1 LIELILVQLGWV
13 KPKGEIRVN
22 TAGEV
27 IPMQWRDETVGIIG
41 LGYVGLPL
49 AIAFAESGAKVIGV
63 DISQERVQSL
73 KQGRSYLTD
82 VSDEEIEAVLGRFHP
97 TNDYSALRDC
107 DAVIICVPTP
117 LAKTGEPDISYILSA
132 AEDFRPHLRRGML
145 VVLESTTYPGT
156 TEELLKP
163 MLEETG
169 LKAGVDFNLAFSPE
183 RIDPSN
189 KQWTLKNT
197 PKIVGGLTPECTMR
211 AKALYERVTEKVY
224 PVSSP
229 KVAEMTKLLENT
241 FRAVNIALVNEFA
254 ILCRRMGI
262 SVWEVIDAASTKP
275 FGFMRFEPGPGIG
288 GHCIPIDPL
297 YLAWK
302 AREFNHEARFI
313 RIADA
318 INRQMPEYVVSLIA
332 DALNDHGK
340 PLRGSRILLLG
351 IAYKPEVNDYRESP
365 GLALVELLQ
374 RKGSHVCYHDPY
386 VPEVRHNG
394 WTMKSVELTEDE
406 LAKSDCVVI
415 VTAHKC
421 YDWEWIVA
429 KSPLV
434 VDTRGVTRKMD
445 APNVVRL

>member
-1 LIELILVQLGWV
+1 MEWH
-13 KPKGEIRVN
+13 
-22 TAGEV
+22 
-27 IPMQWRDETVGIIG
+27 DEMIGIIG

-49 AIAFAESGAKVIGV
+49 AIAFAKSNATVVGV
-63 DISQERVQSL
+63 DVSAERVNL
-73 KQGRSYLTD
+73 LRQGNSYLTD
-82 VSDEEIEAVLGRFHP
+82 IPDEDIVSVRERFHP
-97 TNDYSALRDC
+97 TTNYADLREC
-107 DAVIICVPTP
+107 SAVIICVPTP
-117 LAKTGEPDISYILSA
+117 LAKTGEPDISYIISA
-132 AEDFRPHLRRGML
+132 TQNFQPHLRRGML

-169 LKAGVDFNLAFSPE
+169 LKGGVDFNLAFSPE

-189 KQWTLKNT
+189 KTWTIKNT
-197 PKIVGGLTPECTMR
+197 PKVVGGLTENCTKR
-211 AKALYERVTEKVY
+211 ACALYSRIVEKVV

-229 KVAEMTKLLENT
+229 KVAEMAKLLENT
-241 FRAVNIALVNEFA
+241 FRAVNIALVNEMA
-254 ILCRRMGI
+254 ILCKRMGI

-318 INRQMPEYVVSLIA
+318 INRQMPEYVVGLIA
-332 DALNDHGK
+332 DGLNEHGK
-340 PLRGSRILLLG
+340 PLKGSRILLLG
-351 IAYKPEVNDYRESP
+351 VAYKPEVNDYRESP
-365 GLALVELLQ
+365 GLALIELLRQ
-374 RKGSHVCYHDPY
+374 KGSYVLYHDPY
-386 VPEVRHNG
+386 VPEVNHNG
-394 WTMKSVELTEDE
+394 RMMKSVDLTEDE

-421 YDWEWIVA
+421 YDWDWVVA
-429 KSPLV
+429 NSQLV
-434 VDTRGVTRKMD
+434 VDTRGATRNIN

>member
-1 LIELILVQLGWV
+1 MAW
-13 KPKGEIRVN
+13 K
-22 TAGEV
+22 
-27 IPMQWRDETVGIIG
+27 DETVGVIG

-49 AIAFAESGAKVIGV
+49 AVAFAESGATVVGV
-63 DISQERVQSL
+63 DVSEERVQML

-82 VSDEEIEAVLGRFHP
+82 ISDEQVAAVKSRFHP
-97 TNDYSALRDC
+97 TNNFSSLREC
-107 DAVIICVPTP
+107 DAVIVCVPTP

-132 AEDFRPHLRRGML
+132 AENFRPHLRKGML

-189 KQWTLKNT
+189 KRWTLKNT
-197 PKIVGGLTPECTMR
+197 PKIVGGLTEACTQR
-211 AKALYERVTEKVY
+211 AKALYERVVEKVVT
-224 PVSSP
+224 VSSP
-229 KVAEMTKLLENT
+229 KVAEMAKLLENT

-254 ILCRRMGI
+254 ILCKRMGI

-302 AREFNHEARFI
+302 AREFNHETRFI

-318 INRQMPEYVVSLIA
+318 INRSMPEYVVSLIA
-332 DALNDHGK
+332 DALNEHAK
-340 PLRGSRILLLG
+340 PLKGSRILLLG
-351 IAYKPEVNDYRESP
+351 VAYKPEVNDYRESP
-365 GLALVELLQ
+365 GLALIELLQ
-374 RKGSHVCYHDPY
+374 RKGSYVRYHDPY
-386 VPEVRHNG
+386 VAEVHHNG
-394 WTMKSVELTEDE
+394 LVMRSVELTEDE
-406 LAKSDCVVI
+406 LSKSDCVVI
-415 VTAHKC
+415 VTAHKV
-421 YDWEWIVA
+421 YDWGWVISHA
-429 KSPLV
+429 PLV
-434 VDTRGVTRKMD
+434 VDTRGVTRHMN
-445 APNVVRL
+445 AHNIVRL

>member
-1 LIELILVQLGWV
+1 ME
-13 KPKGEIRVN
+13 
-22 TAGEV
+22 
-27 IPMQWRDETVGIIG
+27 WRDETIGIIG

-49 AIAFAESGAKVIGV
+49 AVAFAESNATVVGV
-63 DISQERVQSL
+63 DVSRERVNML
-73 KQGRSYLTD
+73 REGHSYLTD
-82 VSDEEIEAVLGRFHP
+82 IPDEAIASIRERFHP
-97 TNDYSALRDC
+97 TTDYSELSKC

-132 AEDFRPHLRRGML
+132 AESFRPYLRRGML

-156 TEELLKP
+156 TEELLRP

-189 KQWTLKNT
+189 KTWTIRNT
-197 PKIVGGLTPECTMR
+197 PKVVGGLTETCTKR
-211 AKALYERVTEKVY
+211 ACSLYSRVVEKVV

-229 KVAEMTKLLENT
+229 RVAEMTKLLENT
-241 FRAVNIALVNEFA
+241 FRAVNIALVNEMA
-254 ILCRRMGI
+254 ILCRRMGVSI
-262 SVWEVIDAASTKP
+262 WEVIDAASTKP

-302 AREFNHEARFI
+302 AREFNHETRFI

-318 INRQMPEYVVSLIA
+318 INRQMPEYVVGLIA
-332 DALNDHGK
+332 DSLNEFGK
-340 PLRGSRILLLG
+340 PLKGSRVLLLG
-351 IAYKPEVNDYRESP
+351 VAYKPEVNDYRESP
-365 GLALVELLQ
+365 GLALIELLRQ
-374 RKGSHVCYHDPY
+374 KGCHVLYHDPY
-386 VPEVRHNG
+386 VPEVNHNG
-394 WTMKSVELTEDE
+394 QVMGSVNLTEDE

-421 YDWEWIVA
+421 YDWNWVVA
-429 KSPLV
+429 NSQLV
-434 VDTRGVTRKMD
+434 VDTRGVTRSIN
-445 APNVVRL
+445 APNVILL

>member
-1 LIELILVQLGWV
+1 
-13 KPKGEIRVN
+13 
-22 TAGEV
+22 
-27 IPMQWRDETVGIIG
+27 
-41 LGYVGLPL
+41 
-49 AIAFAESGAKVIGV
+49 
-63 DISQERVQSL
+63 
-73 KQGRSYLTD
+73 
-82 VSDEEIEAVLGRFHP
+82 
-97 TNDYSALRDC
+97 
-107 DAVIICVPTP
+107 
-117 LAKTGEPDISYILSA
+117 
-132 AEDFRPHLRRGML
+132 
-145 VVLESTTYPGT
+145 
-156 TEELLKP
+156 

-386 VPEVRHNG
+386 VPEVHHNG
-394 WTMKSVELTEDE
+394 WVMKSVELTEDE

-415 VTAHKC
+415 VTAHKR
-421 YDWEWIVA
+421 YDWEWVVA

-434 VDTRGVTRKMD
+434 VDTRGVTKKMN

>member
-1 LIELILVQLGWV
+1 MRWF
-13 KPKGEIRVN
+13 
-22 TAGEV
+22 
-27 IPMQWRDETVGIIG
+27 DETIGVIG

-49 AIAFAESGAKVIGV
+49 ALAFSKSGTKVIGV
-63 DISQERVQSL
+63 DVSSERVSSL
-73 KQGRSYLTD
+73 REGSSYLTD
-82 VSDEEIEAVLGRFHP
+82 VPDETVESVRDRFHP
-97 TNDYSALRDC
+97 TTDYASLREC

-132 AEDFRPHLRRGML
+132 AENFRPHLRKGML

-183 RIDPSN
+183 RIDPGN
-189 KQWTLKNT
+189 KTWTIRNT
-197 PKIVGGLTPECTMR
+197 PKVVGGLTPTCTER
-211 AKALYERVTEKVY
+211 ACSLYSRIVEKVV

-241 FRAVNIALVNEFA
+241 FRAVNIALVNEMA
-254 ILCRRMGI
+254 ILCKRMGI
-262 SVWEVIDAASTKP
+262 SIWEVIDAASTKP

-302 AREFNHEARFI
+302 AREFNHETRFI

-318 INRQMPEYVVSLIA
+318 INKQMPEYVVSLIA
-332 DALNDHGK
+332 DALNDFAK
-340 PLRGSRILLLG
+340 PLKGSRVLLLG

-374 RKGSHVCYHDPY
+374 QKGSIVIYHDPY
-386 VPEVRHNG
+386 VPEVQHNG
-394 WTMKSVELTEDE
+394 WVMRSVDLTEEE
-406 LAKSDCVVI
+406 LAKSDCAVI

-421 YDWEWIVA
+421 YDWGWIIA
-429 KSPLV
+429 HSQLV
-434 VDTRGVTRKMD
+434 VDTRGVTRNID
-445 APNVVRL
+445 AQNVVRL

>member
-1 LIELILVQLGWV
+1 ME
-13 KPKGEIRVN
+13 
-22 TAGEV
+22 
-27 IPMQWRDETVGIIG
+27 WRDETVGVIG

-49 AIAFAESGAKVIGV
+49 ALAFAEAGTTVVGV
-63 DISQERVQSL
+63 DVSSERVQML
-73 KQGRSYLTD
+73 RQGRSYLTD
-82 VSDEEIEAVLGRFHP
+82 IPDDKIHSVIDRFHP
-97 TNDYSALRDC
+97 TTAYSHLREC

-117 LAKTGEPDISYILSA
+117 LAKTGEPDISFILSA
-132 AEDFRPHLRRGML
+132 AEEFRPYLRRGML

-163 MLEETG
+163 MLEESG
-169 LKAGVDFNLAFSPE
+169 LKAGIDFNLAFSPE
-183 RIDPSN
+183 RIDPAN
-189 KQWTLKNT
+189 EKWTLKNT

-211 AKALYERVTEKVY
+211 AKKLYERVVEKVI

-254 ILCRRMGI
+254 ILCRKIGV
-262 SVWEVIDAASTKP
+262 SVWEVIDAAATKP
-275 FGFMRFEPGPGIG
+275 FGFMKFEPGPGIG

-318 INRQMPEYVVSLIA
+318 INRQMPEYTVSLIA
-332 DALNDHGK
+332 DALNDRNR

-365 GLALVELLQ
+365 ALALIELLQ
-374 RKGSHVCYHDPY
+374 RKGSYVFYHDPY
-386 VPEVRHNG
+386 IPEVHHNG
-394 WTMKSVELTEDE
+394 WTMKSVELNEDE
-406 LAKSDCVVI
+406 LKRSDCVVI
-415 VTAHKC
+415 VTPHKV
-421 YDWEWIVA
+421 YDWKWVVDN
-429 KSPLV
+429 SPLV
-434 VDTRGVTRKMD
+434 VDTRGVTRKMN
-445 APNVVRL
+445 APNVVML

>member
-1 LIELILVQLGWV
+1 MVW
-13 KPKGEIRVN
+13 K
-22 TAGEV
+22 
-27 IPMQWRDETVGIIG
+27 DETVGVIG

-49 AIAFAESGAKVIGV
+49 AVAFAESGATVIGV
-63 DISQERVQSL
+63 DVSEERVQML
-73 KQGRSYLTD
+73 KQGKSYLTD
-82 VSDEEIEAVLGRFHP
+82 VSEEQIAAVKSRLHP
-97 TNDYSALRDC
+97 TNNFSSLSEC

-132 AEDFRPHLRRGML
+132 AENFRPHLRKGML

-189 KQWTLKNT
+189 RQWTLKNT
-197 PKIVGGLTPECTMR
+197 PKIVGGLTEACTQR
-211 AKALYERVTEKVY
+211 AKALYERVVEKVVT
-224 PVSSP
+224 VSSP
-229 KVAEMTKLLENT
+229 KVAEMAKLLENT

-254 ILCRRMGI
+254 ILCKRMGV

-302 AREFNHEARFI
+302 AREFNHEVRFI

-318 INRQMPEYVVSLIA
+318 INRSMPEYVVSLIA
-332 DALNDHGK
+332 DALNEHAK
-340 PLRGSRILLLG
+340 PLKGSRILLLG
-351 IAYKPEVNDYRESP
+351 VAYKPEVNDYRESP

-374 RKGSHVCYHDPY
+374 RKGSYVRYHDPY
-386 VPEVRHNG
+386 VPEVHHNG
-394 WTMKSVELTEDE
+394 CVMRSVELTEDE
-406 LAKSDCVVI
+406 LSKSDCVVI
-415 VTAHKC
+415 VTAHKV
-421 YDWEWIVA
+421 YNWEWVVSHA
-429 KSPLV
+429 PLV
-434 VDTRGVTRKMD
+434 VDTRGVTRHMN
-445 APNVVRL
+445 AHNVVRL

>member
-1 LIELILVQLGWV
+1 M
-13 KPKGEIRVN
+13 K
-22 TAGEV
+22 
-27 IPMQWRDETVGIIG
+27 WRDETVGVIG

-49 AIAFAESGAKVIGV
+49 AIAFAESDATVVGV
-63 DISQERVQSL
+63 DVSEERVKL
-73 KQGRSYLTD
+73 LRQGKSYLTD
-82 VSDEEIEAVLGRFHP
+82 VSDEAVASVRERFHP
-97 TNDYSALRDC
+97 TTDYAELQRC

-117 LAKTGEPDISYILSA
+117 LAKTGEPDISYIISA
-132 AEDFRPHLRRGML
+132 VENFRPHLRRGML

-189 KQWTLKNT
+189 KTWTIRNT
-197 PKIVGGLTPECTMR
+197 PKVVGGLTPACTER
-211 AKALYERVTEKVY
+211 ACALYSRVVEKVV

-241 FRAVNIALVNEFA
+241 FRAVNIALVNEMA

-318 INRQMPEYVVSLIA
+318 INRQMPEYVVGLIA
-332 DALNDHGK
+332 DSLNDFGK
-340 PLRGSRILLLG
+340 PLKGSRILLLG
-351 IAYKPEVNDYRESP
+351 VAYKPEVNDYRESP
-365 GLALVELLQ
+365 ALALVELLSQ
-374 RKGSHVCYHDPY
+374 KGSHVLYHDPY
-386 VPEVRHNG
+386 VPEVNHNG
-394 WTMKSVELTEDE
+394 RAMKSVELTEDE

-421 YDWEWIVA
+421 YDWDWVVA
-429 KSPLV
+429 NSQLV
-434 VDTRGVTRKMD
+434 VDTRGVTRHIN
-445 APNVVRL
+445 APNIVRI

>member
-1 LIELILVQLGWV
+1 MILS
-13 KPKGEIRVN
+13 GEF
-22 TAGEV
+22 GEV
-27 IPMQWRDETVGIIG
+27 IAMVWKDETVGVIG

-49 AIAFAESGAKVIGV
+49 SVAFAESGTTVVGV
-63 DISQERVQSL
+63 DVSEERVQML
-73 KQGRSYLTD
+73 RQGKSYLTD
-82 VSDEEIEAVLGRFHP
+82 ISDEQVAAVKSRFHP
-97 TNDYSALRDC
+97 TNNFSSLGEC

-132 AEDFRPHLRRGML
+132 VENFRPHLRKGML

-163 MLEETG
+163 MLEKTG

-197 PKIVGGLTPECTMR
+197 PKIVGGLTEACTQR
-211 AKALYERVTEKVY
+211 AKALYERVVEKVVT
-224 PVSSP
+224 VSSP
-229 KVAEMTKLLENT
+229 KVAEMAKLLENT

-313 RIADA
+313 RIADT
-318 INRQMPEYVVSLIA
+318 INRSMPEYVVSLIA
-332 DALNDHGK
+332 DALNERSK
-340 PLRGSRILLLG
+340 PLKGSRVLLLG
-351 IAYKPEVNDYRESP
+351 VAYKPEVNDYRESP
-365 GLALVELLQ
+365 GLALIELLQ
-374 RKGSHVCYHDPY
+374 RKGCYVRYHDPY
-386 VPEVRHNG
+386 VAEVHHNG
-394 WTMKSVELTEDE
+394 LVMRSVELTEDE
-406 LAKSDCVVI
+406 LSKSDCVVI
-415 VTAHKC
+415 VTAHKV
-421 YDWEWIVA
+421 YNWEWVISHA
-429 KSPLV
+429 PLV
-434 VDTRGVTRKMD
+434 VDTRGVTRHMN
-445 APNVVRL
+445 AHNVVRL

>member
-1 LIELILVQLGWV
+1 MI
-13 KPKGEIRVN
+13 
-22 TAGEV
+22 
-27 IPMQWRDETVGIIG
+27 WRDETIGVIG

-49 AIAFAESGAKVIGV
+49 ALAFAESGAKVIGV
-63 DISQERVQSL
+63 DVSSRRVSSL
-73 KQGRSYLTD
+73 RQCRSYLTD
-82 VSDEEIEAVLGRFHP
+82 VPDEAIEAVRDRFHP
-97 TNDYSALRDC
+97 TTDYSALKEC

-132 AEDFRPHLRRGML
+132 AENFRPHLRRGIL

-169 LKAGVDFNLAFSPE
+169 LKAGIDFNLAFSPE

-189 KQWTLKNT
+189 KTWTIKNT
-197 PKIVGGLTPECTMR
+197 PKVVGGLTENCTKR
-211 AKALYERVTEKVY
+211 ACALYSRIVEKVV

-229 KVAEMTKLLENT
+229 KVAEMAKLLENT
-241 FRAVNIALVNEFA
+241 FRAVNIALVNEMA
-254 ILCRRMGI
+254 ILCKRMGI

-318 INRQMPEYVVSLIA
+318 INRQMPEYVVGLIA
-332 DALNDHGK
+332 DGLNEHGK
-340 PLRGSRILLLG
+340 PLKGSRILLLG
-351 IAYKPEVNDYRESP
+351 VAYKPEVNDYRESP
-365 GLALVELLQ
+365 SLALIELLRQ
-374 RKGSHVCYHDPY
+374 KGSYVLYHDPY
-386 VPEVRHNG
+386 VPELNHNG
-394 WTMKSVELTEDE
+394 LMMKSIDLTEDE

-421 YDWEWIVA
+421 YDWNWVVVN
-429 KSPLV
+429 SQLV
-434 VDTRGVTRKMD
+434 VDTRGVTRNIN

>member
-1 LIELILVQLGWV
+1 MEWC
-13 KPKGEIRVN
+13 
-22 TAGEV
+22 
-27 IPMQWRDETVGIIG
+27 DETIGVVG

-49 AIAFAESGAKVIGV
+49 AIAFAESNSTVIGV
-63 DISQERVQSL
+63 DISPERVNL
-73 KQGRSYLTD
+73 LRRGKSYLTD
-82 VSDEEIEAVLGRFHP
+82 ISDEDIASVRERFYP
-97 TNDYSALRDC
+97 TTSYADLREC

-117 LAKTGEPDISYILSA
+117 LAKTGEPDISFILSA
-132 AEDFRPHLRRGML
+132 VENFRPYLRRGML

-169 LKAGVDFNLAFSPE
+169 LRAGIDFNLAFSPE

-189 KQWTLKNT
+189 KTWTIRNT
-197 PKIVGGLTPECTMR
+197 PKVVGGLTETCTKR
-211 AKALYERVTEKVY
+211 ACALYSRVVEKVV

-229 KVAEMTKLLENT
+229 KVAEMAKLLENT
-241 FRAVNIALVNEFA
+241 FRAVNIALVNEMA

-302 AREFNHEARFI
+302 AREFNHETRFI

-318 INRQMPEYVVSLIA
+318 INRQMPEYVVGLIA
-332 DALNDHGK
+332 DGLNEHGK
-340 PLRGSRILLLG
+340 PLKGSRILLLG
-351 IAYKPEVNDYRESP
+351 VAYKPEVNDYRESP
-365 GLALVELLQ
+365 GLALIELLMQ
-374 RKGSHVCYHDPY
+374 KGSFVFYHDPY
-386 VPEVRHNG
+386 IPEVNHNG
-394 WTMKSVELTEDE
+394 RTMKSVDLTEDE
-406 LAKSDCVVI
+406 LARSDCVVI

-421 YDWEWIVA
+421 YDWGWVVA
-429 KSPLV
+429 NSQLV
-434 VDTRGVTRKMD
+434 VDTRGVTRNMK
-445 APNVVRL
+445 APNVIRL